1 MRILVIGQSV
11 RNIAFSALRAGHSVV
26 AADCYCDLD
35 LVEAVE
41 THRLHIEDLSN
52 AERINAI
59 VEGVDPDGVV
69 LGPGIETVRINGYSV
84 MNNSPSRILR
94 VSDKLWLARW
104 LEARGYPHPSTW
116 ERDPPY
122 DRRMILKPRR
132 GAGGLGCR
140 IFKGGAVPPG
150 YIVQEFVEGIP
161 ASASVISDG
170 SDARTIAVNELLSGT
185 GWLNANEFRYC
196 GNITP
201 LDVDGDTIRCIA
213 RTAEEIAAGLEL
225 VGSNGV
231 DFILAEDGPV
241 VIEVNPRFQGSLDSV
256 ELSTGI
262 SVFQAH
268 LNAFDGRLPEKLPE
282 EGRGLRFA
290 GRAVLYSS
298 EHIRIDCD
306 LRRITSCI
314 ADVPAPGSVIGMG
327 EPVLSILAIGS
338 RREAVMSALKDRR
351 DALVS
356 SVQRNRRTYVVGPDR

>member
-11 RNIAFSALRAGHSVV
+11 RNIALSARSAGHTVV

-41 THRLHIEDLSN
+41 AHRLRIEDLFN
-52 AERINAI
+52 AERVNAI
-59 VEGVDPDGVV
+59 IESVDPDAVV
-69 LGPGIETVRINGYSV
+69 LGPGVETVRINGYSV

-104 LEARGYPHPSTW
+104 LEDRGYPHPATW
-116 ERDPPY
+116 EREPPH

-132 GAGGLGCR
+132 GAGGFGCR
-140 IFKGGAVPPG
+140 IFEGDEVPPG
-150 YIVQEFVEGIP
+150 YIVQELVEGIP
-161 ASASVISDG
+161 ASASVICDG
-170 SDARTIAVNELLSGT
+170 SDARTIVVNEQLSGT
-185 GWLNANEFRYC
+185 AWLNANEFRYC

-201 LDVDGDTIRCIA
+201 LDVDEDTRNRIA
-213 RTAEEIAAGLEL
+213 RIAEEIVAGLGL

-231 DFILAEDGPV
+231 DFILTENGPV

-268 LNAFDGRLPEKLPE
+268 LNAFDGRLPEDV
-282 EGRGLRFA
+282 RNTRFA

-298 EHIRIDCD
+298 ERIRVDCD

-327 EPVLSILAIGS
+327 EPMLSILAIGS
-338 RREAVMSALKDRR
+338 GRDTVMSALKERR

-356 SVQRNRRTYVVGPDR
+356 SIQRHG